1 MKIKYNN
8 FLQLGAFIAAGHMV
22 ANTANKLISYTSF
35 EPSEAA
41 SLTLLG
47 GLFGAGILAYQLGKA
62 LNNLIINNLKKDAD
76 GNPIIDL
83 NFEKFEPKKPKMR

>member
-1 MKIKYNN
+1 MKIKYNK
-8 FLQLGAFIAAGHMV
+8 FLQLGAFLAAGHMV
-22 ANTANKLISYTSF
+22 ANTATKLISYTDF
-35 EPSEAA
+35 VPNAAEP
-41 SLTLLG
+41 LPILG
-47 GLFGAGILAYQLGKA
+47 GLFGVGILAYQLGKA